1 MQNAF
6 LDLRLLPNV
15 AGRAQRSLGRTC
27 RGLRGNQSAPWSR
40 MLFSLPADRLDKQL
54 RDSQFAAPP
63 DLVKL
68 GGVAGYGPTL
78 AGQTG
83 QTKDRHAD
91 IEKERSRASI
101 QQGTKEIEHKQ
112 QKPLAQTS
120 VNKKQAKHK
129 DNNRRKKSSST
140 FNSSGVALCVDQV
153 VKITC
158 IIDDRAKW
166 Q

>member
-1 MQNAF
+1 V
-6 LDLRLLPNV
+6 DS
-15 AGRAQRSLGRTC
+15 GEIRAHSGPECCSSL
-27 RGLRGNQSAPWSR
+27 
-40 MLFSLPADRLDKQL
+40 FFLPADRLDKQL

-129 DNNRRKKSSST
+129 DNNREKEIIQYYVQLIRRC
-140 FNSSGVALCVDQV
+140 ALC
-153 VKITC
+153 
-158 IIDDRAKW
+158 
-166 Q
+166 